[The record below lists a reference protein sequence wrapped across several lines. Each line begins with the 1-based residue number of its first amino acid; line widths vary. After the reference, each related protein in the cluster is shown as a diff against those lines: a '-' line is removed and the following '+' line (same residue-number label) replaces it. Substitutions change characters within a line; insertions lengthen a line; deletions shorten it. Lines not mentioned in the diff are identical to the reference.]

1 MLGGC
6 EICTSL
12 MQATGALVTSQFPKL
27 FHVLA
32 PERLLLLC
40 TEHAAEV
47 ENTRASTFD
56 ELRRHFLE
64 PFPGQRSLIPRR
76 TRYEREKER
85 ERERSL
91 PRGQG
96 RRAGD

>member
-1 MLGGC
+1 MVSGC

-12 MQATGALVTSQFPKL
+12 MQATGALVTSQFTKV

-40 TEHAAEV
+40 SEHASEV
-47 ENTRASTFD
+47 EGTRATTFD

-76 TRYEREKER
+76 TRYERDADR
-85 ERERSL
+85 TN
-91 PRGQG
+91 PRAQG